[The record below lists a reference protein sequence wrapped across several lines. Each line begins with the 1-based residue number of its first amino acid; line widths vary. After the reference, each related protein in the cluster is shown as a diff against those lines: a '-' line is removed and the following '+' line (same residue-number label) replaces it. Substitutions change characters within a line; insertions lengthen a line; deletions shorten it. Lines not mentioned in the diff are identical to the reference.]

1 MFLASIKNSNSFL
14 QSLFAS
20 IAIIFCKYYNHFLQ
34 VCTYLQLEVK
44 VMILNKISKKSNDLS
59 AKHGQNSYRQLT
71 FLRSYLES

>member
-44 VMILNKISKKSNDLS
+44 VMILNKISKKSIVY
-59 AKHGQNSYRQLT
+59 KNSVHVWLKDHLT